1 MCVCVCA
8 CVRVYECVRASVR
21 ACVCVCVCVCACV
34 HACVHRGQFAAVGW
48 PIVGDN
54 VYTGEPVDVLDT
66 FKQSPRR
73 QLRATS
79 LVFAP
84 ERGAERV
91 EHSVPD
97 TDPDSNNV
105 C

>member
-1 MCVCVCA
+1 MIICA
-8 CVRVYECVRASVR
+8 TCNVIIDHIWLTGRT
-21 ACVCVCVCVCACV
+21 
-34 HACVHRGQFAAVGW
+34 HQIRGQFAAVGW

-54 VYTGEPVDVLDT
+54 VYTGKPVDALDT
-66 FKQSPRR
+66 FKKSPRL

-84 ERGAERV
+84 ERDAERV